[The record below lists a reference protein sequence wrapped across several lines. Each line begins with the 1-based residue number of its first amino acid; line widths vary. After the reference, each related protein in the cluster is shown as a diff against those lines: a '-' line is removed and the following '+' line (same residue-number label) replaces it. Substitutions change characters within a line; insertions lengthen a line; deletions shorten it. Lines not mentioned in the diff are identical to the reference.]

1 MKKRAVSYVV
11 RVSVQ
16 HVLGLTFYLAGA
28 GGKLGP
34 RALIYFC
41 MYFIVTAVS
50 MAVMLRHNPETLAER
65 DKTNTNSP
73 LWDKILLGVYWLI
86 AFFVVYLVA
95 GLEAKNAP
103 AIGWAFWLGMLL
115 TLASSALSLYALT
128 VNTFLESTARVQT
141 DRGQTVCREGPY
153 RVVRHPTYAAALL
166 FSAALPLVFGTPLVG
181 GSAVVIAAVIVVRT
195 IKEDKMLIESL
206 TGYAEYA
213 AETRYRLVPFVW

>member
-1 MKKRAVSYVV
+1 MKKRAVLYVV

-16 HVLGLTFYLAGA
+16 HALGLAFYLVGA
-28 GGKLGP
+28 GGRLVL
-34 RALIYFC
+34 RALIYFG

-65 DKTNTNSP
+65 GKTNTNSP
-73 LWDKILLGVYWLI
+73 PWDKILLGVYWLL

-95 GLEAKNAP
+95 GLEALNAP

-115 TLASSALSLYALT
+115 MLVSSALSLYALT

-141 DRGQTVCREGPY
+141 DRGQTVYRAGPY
-153 RVVRHPTYAAALL
+153 RVVRHPTYAAVLL

-181 GSAVVIAAVIVVRT
+181 GSAVIIAAVIVVRT
-195 IKEDKMLIESL
+195 VKEDKMLLDSL
-206 TGYAEYA
+206 AGYAEYA
-213 AETRYRLVPFVW
+213 AETRYRLVPFLW